1 MLTARQVSAPSAMEA
16 ASAQFVAGAMSR
28 LPGALTESGVSALP
42 GVLSVRRP
50 NMLGPIPRR
59 GRSTPKVAEPRH
71 EPRAQHAVALARS
84 AKPGPRAKPVTS
96 LIRMRPT
103 SHPRRDTSRPIC
115 PKRSPPHPK
124 QPIFTSSHQSGR
136 RFEQQP
142 DGSPPTQ
149 RPNRGF
155 CYHRPPTR
163 RRHAVRSLLWSQF
176 PPLARLDPPQ
186 TRPHRQKHPQHWTPP
201 HPTCPQRSPPR
212 LQQPI
217 FTSSHQSGRRF
228 EHQPEV
234 VSFVVV

>member
-1 MLTARQVSAPSAMEA
+1 MRGVGGGAWHANDLVGGSWDAQVEDAGRARHRTHHPLALHWMLTARQVSAPSAMEA

-149 RPNRGF
+149 RPNMGGF
-155 CYHRPPTR
+155 ATIGP
-163 RRHAVRSLLWSQF
+163 RHAGDTPSEASYGRNSPRSH
-176 PPLARLDPPQ
+176 A
-186 TRPHRQKHPQHWTPP
+186 
-201 HPTCPQRSPPR
+201 
-212 LQQPI
+212 
-217 FTSSHQSGRRF
+217 
-228 EHQPEV
+228 
-234 VSFVVV
+234 